1 MVKNILIII
10 LISVFLAVVYNF
22 VNPKALLWF
31 PKAEEVVSD
40 SLLNANTGLDSNTG
54 EEFPS
59 VSYKQV
65 VERLN
70 NPDFVIID
78 ARNAQ
83 EFGESNIPGSINMD
97 PYGNEEEFMQK
108 LFEEI
113 PRDKKYIIY
122 CHGGK
127 CDLSHMVAEKMKQF
141 DFKNIYIFTG
151 GWEVWTKEKGIK

>member
-1 MVKNILIII
+1 ML
-10 LISVFLAVVYNF
+10 
-22 VNPKALLWF
+22 
-31 PKAEEVVSD
+31 
-40 SLLNANTGLDSNTG
+40 GL
-54 EEFPS
+54 EFARNRKTHRPNH
-59 VSYKQV
+59 Q
-65 VERLN
+65 RLN

-141 DFKNIYIFTG
+141 DFKNIFIFTG

>member
-22 VNPKALLWF
+22 VNPKELLWF

-40 SLLNANTGLDSNTG
+40 SLLNANTRLDSNTG

-83 EFGESNIPGSINMD
+83 EFGESNIPGSIN
-97 PYGNEEEFMQK
+97 
-108 LFEEI
+108 I
-113 PRDKKYIIY
+113 R
-122 CHGGK
+122 
-127 CDLSHMVAEKMKQF
+127 
-141 DFKNIYIFTG
+141 FK
-151 GWEVWTKEKGIK
+151 